1 MKNHAFDNLDAHDLD
16 LYIINLANDGSLI
29 EKAKELLASH
39 SPLNPTDK
47 LSAVFQGPPEDG
59 IVHILV
65 KPPQTGEFLRTRRIT
80 GLTQPATAAEN
91 APMERLS
98 GLVSFPKN
106 LIFNPTER
114 GSRAFTASLLED
126 ESIVDAT
133 TSVPPFLDQLR
144 AKLKAKRS
152 INDKQRV

>member
-1 MKNHAFDNLDAHDLD
+1 
-16 LYIINLANDGSLI
+16 
-29 EKAKELLASH
+29 
-39 SPLNPTDK
+39 
-47 LSAVFQGPPEDG
+47 
-59 IVHILV
+59 
-65 KPPQTGEFLRTRRIT
+65 
-80 GLTQPATAAEN
+80 
-91 APMERLS
+91 MERLS